1 MKDWAEAI
9 STIAR
14 AAGEQI
20 MAVYAQDFEVSE
32 KADSSPLTKADLAAH
47 RCIVSRLPD
56 LDGDLPILSEESAA
70 MAWQERRTWSR
81 YWLVDPLD
89 GTREFIKND
98 GECTV
103 NIALIENGEPVL
115 GVVYAPVIDWLLVGG
130 RGFGAH
136 WQRAGASG
144 PAAVAKAGNPLRV
157 AASRSHRDV
166 TTQNY
171 LDRIG
176 SVETFGLGSSLKFC
190 KIAAGEIDLY
200 PRFGPTSEWDTA
212 AAQAVLEA
220 AGGGVYTL
228 DGKPLRYNSKES
240 LLNPHFIAV
249 GDRAIGWRD
258 WL

>member
-89 GTREFIKND
+89 GTREFIKK
-98 GECTV
+98 
-103 NIALIENGEPVL
+103 IALI
-115 GVVYAPVIDWLLVGG
+115 
-130 RGFGAH
+130 
-136 WQRAGASG
+136 
-144 PAAVAKAGNPLRV
+144 
-157 AASRSHRDV
+157 
-166 TTQNY
+166 
-171 LDRIG
+171 
-176 SVETFGLGSSLKFC
+176 
-190 KIAAGEIDLY
+190 
-200 PRFGPTSEWDTA
+200 
-212 AAQAVLEA
+212 
-220 AGGGVYTL
+220 
-228 DGKPLRYNSKES
+228 
-240 LLNPHFIAV
+240 
-249 GDRAIGWRD
+249 
-258 WL
+258 